1 MKDPKIK
8 ELEDKMAE
16 TWKAMQIAIKAH
28 KKAQRRFYDY
38 LAGLDLD
45 P

>member
-1 MKDPKIK
+1 MKDPKLK
-8 ELEDKMAE
+8 ELEDKMKE
-16 TWKAMQIAIKAH
+16 TYKAMQVATEAH